1 MPRVLRYIKEASVT
15 AAEGT
20 KKQPGADH
28 NFPFASPD
36 LSLSPL
42 HPVWSHKKADMYGLH
57 QQASLLTSFQRGL
70 AGKQR
75 GSCRGEIQ
83 RQENSEVRKFI
94 PLAPSLLGCCLL
106 TLSFYQRPLLL
117 SGIPEYKSPPLGS
130 CNW

>member
-1 MPRVLRYIKEASVT
+1 MPGVLKYIKEASVT
-15 AAEGT
+15 AAEET

-42 HPVWSHKKADMYGLH
+42 HPVWSPKKADMYGRH
-57 QQASLLTSFQRGL
+57 QQASLLTSIQGDL
-70 AGKQR
+70 AN
-75 GSCRGEIQ
+75 GSYRGEIQ
-83 RQENSEVRKFI
+83 RQESSEVRTFI
-94 PLAPSLLGCCLL
+94 PLASSVLGCCLL

-117 SGIPEYKSPPLGS
+117 SGIPENKSPPVGS